1 MNIIRAV
8 LRVVYAFASSAELQ
22 ETPVARFTDFL
33 KNVVLANP
41 DAKQMYE
48 RIALSAQSGI

>member
-33 KNVVLANP
+33 KNVVLVNP